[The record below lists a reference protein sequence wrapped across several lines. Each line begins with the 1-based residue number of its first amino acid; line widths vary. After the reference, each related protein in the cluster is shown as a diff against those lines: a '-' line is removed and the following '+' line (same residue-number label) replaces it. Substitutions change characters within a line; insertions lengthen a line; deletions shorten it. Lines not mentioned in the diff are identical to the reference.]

1 MSATSIIF
9 PKFRAFDN
17 DGAVLDGGKVYTYA
31 AGTTTPLATYT
42 DYNAGTAN
50 SNPVILDDSG
60 QADIWLS
67 AAFYKVVLTDKNG
80 VQMWSVDNVG
90 PGPLSSNSNSGF
102 GAATDIASAG
112 LVDLGTIVTHFAN
125 ITGNQT
131 ITSFGASASVASPL
145 YLIKFAGVLTITQSS
160 SLLTPLGTN
169 ITTAAQDHAWLE
181 YLGSGSWRIFEYIPS
196 NGTVNLTNVVGTL
209 GIVNGGTGQTSLA
222 AVQGAFSI
230 FQHNTTFTSNGNFTP
245 AFTGRAFVEGWA
257 AGGGGGG
264 TNSTNI
270 RAGGGGGGG
279 YFAGFID
286 VVSGVNCAV
295 VIGTG
300 GTAGANTGGNGGTG
314 GTTSFTSGATVFS
327 AIGGSGGTGG
337 TATNVSYAGG
347 AGGTAS
353 GATLNLT
360 GQSGN
365 FGQTPAGGASVAGGN
380 GGNAPRGGGGA
391 QSPSIFSGSS
401 AGVVGGFPGGGASSG
416 FGVTSLGGVGA
427 AGYVIV
433 YHP

>member
-17 DGAVLDGGKVYTYA
+17 DGAVLDGGFVYTYA

-50 SNPVILDDSG
+50 SNPVTLDDSG

-131 ITSFGASASVASPL
+131 ITSFGASASLTSPL
-145 YLIKFAGVLTITQSS
+145 YLVKFAGVLTITQSS

-181 YLGSGSWRIFEYIPS
+181 YLGSGSWRIFEYIPA
-196 NGTVNLTNVVGTL
+196 NGAVYLTNVVGTL
-209 GIVNGGTGQTSLA
+209 GITNGGTGAPTLGDAQANL
-222 AVQGAFSI
+222 GI
-230 FQHNTTFTSNGNFTP
+230 FQNSQIFTSNGTFTP
-245 AFTGRAFVEGWA
+245 AANVTKVFVRVWG
-257 AGGGGGG
+257 
-264 TNSTNI
+264 
-270 RAGGGGGGG
+270 
-279 YFAGFID
+279 
-286 VVSGVNCAV
+286 
-295 VIGTG
+295 
-300 GTAGANTGGNGGTG
+300 
-314 GTTSFTSGATVFS
+314 
-327 AIGGSGGTGG
+327 
-337 TATNVSYAGG
+337 AGG
-347 AGGTAS
+347 AGGGS
-353 GATLNLT
+353 SSIGSV
-360 GQSGN
+360 GG
-365 FGQTPAGGASVAGGN
+365 GGGAGGYSEGYVTVTPTVGCTVTVGVGGTGVAGAGGNTGGTSSFAGTSVTPTATGGLGGSVGNGLSALKAGGN
-380 GGNAPRGGGGA
+380 GGAGSNGTVNLTGGSGWGGNTQSGSIGVGGNGGVAPMGGDGGKVPTGANGTAGNAGLVPGGGGSTA
-391 QSPSIFSGSS
+391 IYGSTNI
-401 AGVVGGFPGGGASSG
+401 AGGA
-416 FGVTSLGGVGA
+416 GGNGLVL
-427 AGYVIV
+427 V
-433 YHP
+433 YYP